1 MECLWT
7 KIISK
12 NLPHIWASTL
22 VQHFWTKCYL
32 GYSLLG
38 MILVKSIQFRYIYWN
53 SVNLRW
59 IIDNVI
65 IHHNI
70 NVFIRNTI
78 FMENL
83 VGMAYISLN
92 TRKWTCHLKFSL
104 KRASNYFHSQGVIMV
119 TRRRTLQKMVHDQL
133 SYLKHLA
140 CLWSGQNGSQKI
152 SKSHSFFRKPRWNE
166 RGETFIRKWWWNY
179 NNSCKSTKLTF
190 ISLSNPFCF

>member
-22 VQHFWTKCYL
+22 VQNFWTKCYL

-53 SVNLRW
+53 PVNLRW

-65 IHHNI
+65 IHHNH

-104 KRASNYFHSQGVIMV
+104 KRASNYFHSQEVIMV
-119 TRRRTLQKMVHDQL
+119 IPEEGHFKKWYMTSYPTWNTLPVSEVVKMAHRKSQRVTHFSENQGEMKEV
-133 SYLKHLA
+133 KHL
-140 CLWSGQNGSQKI
+140 SENGDGIIIHASQP
-152 SKSHSFFRKPRWNE
+152 SWPSFR
-166 RGETFIRKWWWNY
+166 
-179 NNSCKSTKLTF
+179 
-190 ISLSNPFCF
+190 